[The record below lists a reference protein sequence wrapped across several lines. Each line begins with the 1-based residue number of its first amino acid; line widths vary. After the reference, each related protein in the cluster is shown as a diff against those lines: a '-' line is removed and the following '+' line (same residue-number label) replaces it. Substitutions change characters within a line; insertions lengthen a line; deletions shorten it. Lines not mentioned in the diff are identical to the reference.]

1 MFAVVI
7 CVILSMFTELA
18 CLEFHCE
25 NVMDCVSLV
34 HCLFTIHKPSI
45 QLPLFCMCSTSIH
58 SLIQKLVHGNLYL
71 VHVLSCMLH
80 ARHVI
85 II

>member
-34 HCLFTIHKPSI
+34 HCLFTIHVVW
-45 QLPLFCMCSTSIH
+45 PLISRIISPPFSC
-58 SLIQKLVHGNLYL
+58 VNFVAYL
-71 VHVLSCMLH
+71 S
-80 ARHVI
+80 A
-85 II
+85 